1 VTGEKLLGILAA
13 MALLDAGFLA
23 LAQPHSGLA
32 GFGARGLVID
42 VVFGTVILILHI
54 REGGRS

>member
-42 VVFGTVILILHI
+42 VVFGT
-54 REGGRS
+54 SS